1 MSNNFEPLRADEVVS
16 VNESF
21 KILVNHPTFKTHELT
36 DALITLLKNADAIF
50 RAGKVEEKMKWFN
63 EGVNVQVLRYGAS
76 GWQKGRIKISV
87 EFCPD
92 EPEGQKTSTP
102 NQPETSAPE
111 SPLDEIR
118 RMQG

>member
-16 VNESF
+16 VDNSL

-36 DALITLLKNADAIF
+36 EALITLLKNADRIF
-50 RAGKVEEKMKWFN
+50 QADKVDEKMKWGG
-63 EGVNVQVLRYGAS
+63 EGITAQVLKYGAD
-76 GWQKGRIKISV
+76 GWQKGKVRISL

-92 EPEGQKTSTP
+92 EPEVKKTSNEP
-102 NQPETSAPE
+102 NTSEPE

-118 RMQG
+118 RMQE